1 MKDIIPLLKRGE
13 ENAIKTSDLVK
24 MLNITPRELR
34 QLVERERNNGEI
46 ILSSNK
52 GYFLPDVDE
61 AGKLTPK
68 GMEEIK
74 CFYAVQRAKGIGCLK
89 SATSARLAIR
99 KYETQDGEANV
110 TKTPQSIR

>member
-13 ENAIKTSDLVK
+13 ENAIKSRDLVSL
-24 MLNITPRELR
+24 LNTTTRDLR
-34 QLVERERNNGEI
+34 QCVERERNNGEI

-52 GYFLPDVDE
+52 GYFLLDVDE
-61 AGKLTPK
+61 TGKPTEK
-68 GMEEIK
+68 GMEELIR
-74 CFYAVQRAKGIGCLK
+74 FHAVQRAKGIGCLK

-110 TKTPQSIR
+110 KKTAEIR